1 MNPVEVHGNIVEVH
15 GGALDAMRR
24 LFPDAP
30 QPWVDLSTGINP
42 WPWPARK
49 SHFEDLQRLPT
60 QEDYGRCIA
69 AMSTAFGSPERAIL
83 AAPGSEL
90 LIRLL
95 PNVIAPRRVAIL
107 APSYGD
113 HARVW
118 RAAGCEVIETPDP
131 LAEAATADAVVICN
145 PNNPDGRRFQPDGV
159 EAAHGHLSE
168 RGGWLVIDEAF
179 ADLEPALSW
188 GPRGGTDHLLVLRS
202 IGKFYGLAGLRLG
215 ALIAPAEAITR
226 MQALLGVWSVSTPA
240 LAIGAAAYS
249 DRDWQEA
256 ARLQLAKARRDLDE
270 LLRERLQEPRCR
282 VVGGTDLF
290 RYVEVAD
297 AHGLWQQLAR
307 RGIYVRRFPWSP
319 RHLRIGLPG
328 NADEARRL
336 REALSP

>member
-1 MNPVEVHGNIVEVH
+1 MNPVEVH

-30 QPWVDLSTGINP
+30 RPWVDLSTGINP
-42 WPWPARK
+42 WPWPARE
-49 SHFEDLQRLPT
+49 SHFEGLHRLPT
-60 QEDYGRCIA
+60 QEDYTRCIA
-69 AMSTAFGSPERAIL
+69 AMSAAFGSPEHAIL

-95 PNVIAPRRVAIL
+95 PTVIAPRRVAVL

-118 RAAGCEVIETPDP
+118 RAAGCDVVETPDP
-131 LAEAATADAVVICN
+131 LAEAVSVDAVVICN
-145 PNNPDGRRFQPDGV
+145 PNNPDGRRFEPDEV
-159 EAAHGHLSE
+159 EAAHRRLSE

-179 ADLEPALSW
+179 ADLEPGLSLAQQ
-188 GPRGGTDHLLVLRS
+188 GGADHLLVLRS
-202 IGKFYGLAGLRLG
+202 IGKFHGLAGLRLG
-215 ALIAPAEAITR
+215 ALIAPVEILER
-226 MQALLGVWSVSTPA
+226 MQVLLGVWSVSTPA
-240 LAIGAAAYS
+240 LAIGTAAYS
-249 DRDWQEA
+249 DRAWQTATRRRLAA
-256 ARLQLAKARRDLDE
+256 ARRRLGE
-270 LLRERLQEPRCR
+270 LLQQRKCR

-328 NADEARRL
+328 NADEAHRL
-336 REALSP
+336 REALNP

>member
-1 MNPVEVHGNIVEVH
+1 MNPVELH

-30 QPWVDLSTGINP
+30 QPWVDFSTGINP
-42 WPWPARK
+42 WPWTARE
-49 SHFEDLQRLPT
+49 SHFQGLDRLPT
-60 QEDYGRCIA
+60 KEDCARCTA
-69 AMSTAFGSPERAIL
+69 AMKDAFGAPEHVIL

-95 PNVIAPRRVAIL
+95 PSVIAPRRVAIL

-118 RAAGCEVIETPDP
+118 CAAGCEVVETPDP
-131 LAEAATADAVVICN
+131 LAEADSADAVVICN
-145 PNNPDGRRFQPDGV
+145 PNNPDGRRFEPDEV
-159 EAAHGHLSE
+159 ETAHRRLSE
-168 RGGWLVIDEAF
+168 RGGWLIIDEAF
-179 ADLEPALSW
+179 ADLEPDLS
-188 GPRGGTDHLLVLRS
+188 RAKHGGSDHLLVLRS

-215 ALIAPAEAITR
+215 ALIAPVDVLER
-226 MQALLGVWSVSTPA
+226 MRALLGVWSVSTPA

-249 DRDWQEA
+249 DRAWQTA
-256 ARLQLAKARRDLDE
+256 TRRRLAEARRRLDE
-270 LLRERLQEPRCR
+270 LLEERQCR

-307 RGIYVRRFPWSP
+307 RGIYVRRFPWTP

-328 NADEARRL
+328 TAGEEHRL

>member
-1 MNPVEVHGNIVEVH
+1 MNPVEVHGNSVEVH

-42 WPWPARK
+42 WPWPVRE
-49 SHFEDLQRLPT
+49 SHFEGFHRLPT
-60 QEDYGRCIA
+60 QEDHARCTESMA
-69 AMSTAFGSPERAIL
+69 AAFESPEHAIL

-95 PNVIAPRRVAIL
+95 PTVIAPRRVAIL

-113 HARVW
+113 HACVW
-118 RAAGCEVIETPDP
+118 RAAGCEVLETPDP
-131 LAEAATADAVVICN
+131 LAEADAADAVVICN
-145 PNNPDGRRFQPDGV
+145 PNNPDGRRFEPD
-159 EAAHGHLSE
+159 EIDAAHRRLSE
-168 RGGWLVIDEAF
+168 RDGWLVIDEAF
-179 ADLEPALSW
+179 ADLEPNLSW
-188 GPRGGTDHLLVLRS
+188 TQRGGSDHLLVLRS

-215 ALIAPAEAITR
+215 ALIAPVEVRER
-226 MQALLGVWSVSTPA
+226 MQARLGVWSVSTPA

-249 DRDWQEA
+249 DRAWQTA
-256 ARLQLAKARRDLDE
+256 TRRRLTEARRRLDE
-270 LLRERLQEPRCR
+270 LLYERQCR

-290 RYVEVAD
+290 RYVEVTD
-297 AHGLWQQLAR
+297 AHTLWQQLAR

-328 NADEARRL
+328 NADEAQRL

>member
-1 MNPVEVHGNIVEVH
+1 MNPVELH

-42 WPWPARK
+42 WPWPARE
-49 SHFEDLQRLPT
+49 SHFEGLHRLPT
-60 QEDYGRCIA
+60 NEDYERCIA
-69 AMSTAFGSPERAIL
+69 AMAAAFGSRKQSIL

-95 PNVIAPRRVAIL
+95 PGVIAQRRVAIL

-118 RAAGCEVIETPDP
+118 RAAGCEVVETPDP
-131 LAEAATADAVVICN
+131 LAEADSADAVVICN
-145 PNNPDGRRFQPDGV
+145 PNNPDGRRFEPDEV
-159 EAAHGHLSE
+159 EAAHRRLNE

-179 ADLEPALSW
+179 ADLEPDLS
-188 GPRGGTDHLLVLRS
+188 RAQQGGADRLLVLRS

-215 ALIAPAEAITR
+215 ALLASVEVLER

-249 DRDWQEA
+249 DRAWQTA
-256 ARLQLAKARRDLDE
+256 TRRRLAEARRRLDE
-270 LLRERLQEPRCR
+270 LLQEGQCR

-297 AHGLWQQLAR
+297 AHALWQQLAR

-336 REALSP
+336 KKALSP

>member
-1 MNPVEVHGNIVEVH
+1 MNPVELH

-42 WPWPARK
+42 WPWPARER
-49 SHFEDLQRLPT
+49 HFQGLDRLPT
-60 QEDYGRCIA
+60 KEDCARCAA
-69 AMSTAFGSPERAIL
+69 AMKDAFGAPEHAIL

-95 PNVIAPRRVAIL
+95 PSVIAPRRVAIL

-118 RAAGCEVIETPDP
+118 RAAGCEVLETPDP
-131 LAEAATADAVVICN
+131 LAEADSADAVVICN
-145 PNNPDGRRFQPDGV
+145 PNNPDGRRFEPDEV
-159 EAAHGHLSE
+159 EAAHRRLTE

-179 ADLEPALSW
+179 ADLEPDLSW
-188 GPRGGTDHLLVLRS
+188 AKHGGSDHLLVLRS

-215 ALIAPAEAITR
+215 ALIAPVDVLER
-226 MQALLGVWSVSTPA
+226 MRALLGVWSVSTPA

-249 DRDWQEA
+249 DLAWQTA
-256 ARLQLAKARRDLDE
+256 TRHRLAEARRRLDE
-270 LLRERLQEPRCR
+270 LLEERQCR

-307 RGIYVRRFPWSP
+307 RGIYVRRFPWTP
-319 RHLRIGLPG
+319 RQLRIGLPG
-328 NADEARRL
+328 TAAEEHRL

>member
-1 MNPVEVHGNIVEVH
+1 MNPGEVYGSPVEIH

-24 LFPDAP
+24 LYPDAP

-42 WPWPARK
+42 WPWPARE
-49 SHFEDLQRLPT
+49 SRFEGLQRLPT
-60 QEDYGRCIA
+60 QEDYTRCIA
-69 AMSTAFGSPERAIL
+69 AMSAAFGSPEHAIL

-95 PNVIAPRRVAIL
+95 PTVIAPRRVAVL

-118 RAAGCEVIETPDP
+118 RAAGCDVVETPDP
-131 LAEAATADAVVICN
+131 LAEAVSVDAVVICN
-145 PNNPDGRRFQPDGV
+145 PNNPDGRRFEPDEV
-159 EAAHGHLSE
+159 EAAHRRLSE

-179 ADLEPALSW
+179 ADLEPNLSW
-188 GPRGGTDHLLVLRS
+188 ARRGGSDHLLVLRS

-215 ALIAPAEAITR
+215 ALIAPVEVRKR
-226 MQALLGVWSVSTPA
+226 MQARLGVWSVSTPA
-240 LAIGAAAYS
+240 LAVGAAAYS
-249 DRDWQEA
+249 DRTWQTA
-256 ARLQLAKARRDLDE
+256 TRRRLAEARRHLDE
-270 LLRERLQEPRCR
+270 LLQERQCH

-297 AHGLWQQLAR
+297 AHELWQQLAR
-307 RGIYVRRFPWSP
+307 RGIYVRRFPWSQ